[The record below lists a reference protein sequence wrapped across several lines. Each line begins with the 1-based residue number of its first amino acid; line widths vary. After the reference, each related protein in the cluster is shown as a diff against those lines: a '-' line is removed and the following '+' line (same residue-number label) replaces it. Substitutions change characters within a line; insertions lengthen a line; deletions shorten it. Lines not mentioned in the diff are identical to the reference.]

1 VFPESASATAGRVP
15 SQPPVRI
22 GVVGLGLAGTL
33 MAGAIAEHPRMQI
46 AAAADVSDEL
56 RGRFEQKTGLPAYS
70 SIEAMLLKA
79 PIDAV
84 YIATPHQFHCEHAV
98 LAARHGK
105 HVLVEKPMALSLADC
120 DAMISTAAAH
130 RVSLIVGHT
139 HSFDPAIR
147 AMRDL
152 IQGGATGPVVSIS
165 MLNYTNFLYRPRRPE
180 ELDTLAGGGVVF
192 NQLPHQIDTARL
204 LVGARVRS
212 VRAATTQLDPRRP
225 TEGGCSAF
233 LDFDSGATAN
243 LVYSGYDRFDSD
255 ELHGWIS
262 EAGFPKAPSHGAAR
276 CALGGLDS
284 PAAEAKRREA
294 TRGYGSGTDPA
305 PPPHQPH
312 FGFILVS
319 CERADLR
326 PGISGL
332 FIYDAQGAREISL
345 PRTLWRAGHGDVLEE
360 FGRAI
365 QEQAPPLHDGAFGR
379 DTLEVSLAI
388 LQSARERREVLLPMR
403 GLPA

>member
-1 VFPESASATAGRVP
+1 MFPEPATATPG
-15 SQPPVRI
+15 SAAAQPPVRVGI
-22 GVVGLGLAGTL
+22 VGLGLAGSL
-33 MAGAIAEHPRMQI
+33 MAAALAEHPRMQV
-46 AAAADVSDEL
+46 AAAADVSDEQ
-56 RGRFEQKTGLPAYS
+56 RERFEQKTGLPAYAN
-70 SIEAMLLKA
+70 IEAMLSKA
-79 PIDAV
+79 SIDAV

-98 LAARHGK
+98 LAARRRK

-120 DAMISTAAAH
+120 DAMISAAATH
-130 RVSLIVGHT
+130 QVSLIVGHT
-139 HSFDPAIR
+139 HSFNPAIR

-152 IQGGATGPVVSIS
+152 IQGGGTGPVVSIS
-165 MLNYTNFLYRPRRPE
+165 MMNYTNFLYRPRRPE

-192 NQLPHQIDTARL
+192 NQLPHQIDIARL
-204 LVGARVRS
+204 LVGAPVRS
-212 VRAATTQLDPRRP
+212 VRAATTRLDPRRP

-233 LDFDSGATAN
+233 LDFDSGATAT
-243 LVYSGYDRFDSD
+243 LVYAGYDRFDSD

-262 EAGFPKAPSHGAAR
+262 EAGFPKAPNHGAAR
-276 CALGGLDS
+276 GALGELDS
-284 PAAEAKRREA
+284 PTAEAKRRQA
-294 TRGYGSGTDPA
+294 TRGYGSGADPA
-305 PPPHQPH
+305 PPPYQPH

-326 PGISGL
+326 PGTNGL
-332 FIYDAQGAREISL
+332 FVYDGQGSREISL

-365 QEQAPPLHDGAFGR
+365 QEHTPPVHDGVFGR

-388 LQSARERREVLLPMR
+388 LASARERREVKLPMR